1 MRQARAFNKA
11 APSILKGVSGMFGWL
26 YKLVRFFIPDFNARE
41 LARLQETLEE
51 VNVLEDSFKKLS
63 NEELA
68 GMTLK
73 FRQRLYDGES
83 VDNIKAEAFATV
95 REASRRI
102 LNMRHYDVQ
111 ILGGLSLNE
120 GRIVEM
126 KTGEGK
132 TLVATLPLYLNALE
146 LNPVWLD
153 LAKKKGQKTFE
164 PIVDGNGI
172 PVPVGRGALLV
183 TVNDYLARRDSEW
196 MGKVYRFL
204 GLSVGLNIHGL
215 NAEQKRAAYASDI
228 TYGTN
233 NEFGFDYLRD
243 NMALT
248 LADCVQRP
256 EYNFAIVDEVDSIL
270 IDEARTPL
278 IISGPAEKA
287 TQLYFIYAKV
297 AREILKPDEDYIVDE
312 KHHGVSVTEA
322 GIARVEKALGIENL
336 YDNSN
341 MDHVHQLQNALKAKH
356 FFHRDKE
363 YIVRPREDGKG
374 QEVVIVDEF
383 TGRLMFGR
391 RYSDGL
397 HQAIEAKEGVPIQQE
412 NQTLASITFQNY
424 FRLYRKLAGMT
435 GTAETEAKE
444 FKEIYKCEVV
454 VIPPNKPCIRI
465 DQADVIY
472 KTVQE
477 KFEAIVDNIIEIH
490 NRKQPVLVGTIS
502 IEKSELIAA
511 MLRKRGITCQ
521 VLNAKYHEKEAEIV
535 AQAGREGAITIATN
549 MAGRGTDILLGG
561 NPEMLAKR
569 EVDDIES
576 AEYKEALAKY
586 RNQCEDE
593 KKRVIEAGGLF
604 ILGTE
609 RHESRRIDNQLRG
622 RAGRQGDPGAS
633 QFYLSLEDDLMRLFG
648 SVNIAGWME
657 KLGWERGE
665 PIEHPWISRSI
676 ESAQRK
682 VEAYHFD
689 VRKHILKYD
698 DVMNQQRTVIYNER
712 RKALEQERVYDDL
725 LSMISEVIE
734 GAVGSA
740 LAPEIDPDDIDFN
753 ALADQIKKVF
763 PVECEGGDP
772 KNGKPG
778 QLCTYSRDEL
788 VEELKR
794 RAMERLNAK
803 RAELGDDD
811 FFSMQKFL
819 LLQIVDAKWKD
830 HLHNMD
836 NLQDGIHLRS
846 WGQRD
851 PLVEYKIEGFQ
862 MFQNMIESIK
872 EDLLYYLYRVS
883 YSRNEEQEAQKEQEE
898 EVYYNRGD
906 GDAPPK
912 QPAHAE
918 DTTNRNEPCPCGSGK
933 KYKKCCGRTS

>member
-1 MRQARAFNKA
+1 
-11 APSILKGVSGMFGWL
+11 MFGWL

-95 REASRRI
+95 REAARRV

-111 ILGGLSLNE
+111 ILGGLALNE

-164 PIVDGNGI
+164 PIVDANDI

-256 EYNFAIVDEVDSIL
+256 EYNYAIVDEVDSIL

-322 GIARVEKALGIENL
+322 GISRVEKALGIENL

-454 VIPPNKPCIRI
+454 VIPPNKPCIRV

-477 KFEAIVDNIIEIH
+477 KFEAIVENIIEIH

-569 EVDDIES
+569 EVDDVES
-576 AEYKEALAKY
+576 VEYKETLAKY

-593 KKRVIEAGGLF
+593 KKRVLEAGGLF

-698 DVMNQQRTVIYNER
+698 DVMNQQRTVVYNER

-734 GAVGSA
+734 GAVGAS
-740 LAPEIDPDDIDFN
+740 LAPEIDPDDIDFD

-763 PVECEGGDP
+763 PIECEGGDQ

-788 VEELKR
+788 IEELKR
-794 RAMERLNAK
+794 RAMEKLNAK

>member
-1 MRQARAFNKA
+1 
-11 APSILKGVSGMFGWL
+11 MFDWL
-26 YKLVRFFIPDFNARE
+26 IKIFRFFIPDFNTRE
-41 LARLQETLEE
+41 LNRLEDILDE
-51 VNVLEDSFKKLS
+51 VNELEDHFRKLS
-63 NEELA
+63 DQELA

-73 FRQRLYDGES
+73 FRQRLFKGETLDDIRS
-83 VDNIKAEAFATV
+83 EAFATV
-95 REASRRI
+95 REAARRV

-111 ILGGLSLNE
+111 IIGGCALHE

-146 LNPVWLD
+146 LNPEWEQ
-153 LAKKKGQKTFE
+153 LAREQGVTDFVPLKNK
-164 PIVDGNGI
+164 NGLE
-172 PVPVGRGALLV
+172 VPVGRGAQLI

-196 MGKVYRFL
+196 MGKVYKFL

-215 NAEQKRAAYASDI
+215 TAEEKRRAYAADI

-243 NMALT
+243 NMALS
-248 LADCVQRP
+248 LADCTQRS

-287 TQLYFIYAKV
+287 TSLYFVYAKLAKEV
-297 AREILKPDEDYIVDE
+297 LKPDLDYVVDE
-312 KHHGVSVTEA
+312 KHHGVSITEA
-322 GIARVEKALGIENL
+322 GIAKVEKALGLENL
-336 YDNSN
+336 YDNNN
-341 MDHVHQLQNALKAKH
+341 MDHVHHLQNALKAKH

-363 YIVRPREDGKG
+363 YIVRPREDGRG
-374 QEVVIVDEF
+374 SEVVIVDEF

-424 FRLYRKLAGMT
+424 FRLYRKLSGMT

-454 VIPPNKPCIRI
+454 VVPSNKPLIRK
-465 DQADVIY
+465 DLSDVIF
-472 KTVQE
+472 KTAEE
-477 KFEAIVDNIIEIH
+477 KFEAIVDHIIEIH
-490 NRKQPVLVGTIS
+490 ERKQPVLVGTIS
-502 IEKSELIAA
+502 IEKSELIAE
-511 MLRKRGITCQ
+511 MLRRRGIKCE
-521 VLNAKYHEKEAEIV
+521 VLNAKYHEREAEIV

-561 NPEMLAKR
+561 NPEMLAR
-569 EVDDIES
+569 QEVKDQES
-576 AEYKEALAKY
+576 PEYAAALEKY
-586 RNQCEDE
+586 RKICEQE
-593 KKRVIEAGGLF
+593 KQRVIEAGGLF
-604 ILGTE
+604 IIGTE

-648 SVNIAGWME
+648 SVNISGWMD

-689 VRKHILKYD
+689 VRKQVLKYD
-698 DVMNQQRTVIYNER
+698 DVMNQQRMIIYQER
-712 RKALEQERVYDDL
+712 RKALEQERIDDEIL
-725 LSMISEVIE
+725 AMIDEVLQRLIDTD
-734 GAVGSA
+734 
-740 LAPEIDPDDIDFN
+740 LNPEVDPDFYDYN
-753 ALADQIKKVF
+753 ALADNIKKIF
-763 PVECEGGDP
+763 PIEVEGGDP
-772 KNGKPG
+772 RNAKPG
-778 QLCTYSRDEL
+778 QLCTYAREELFDEL
-788 VEELKR
+788 KKR
-794 RAMERLNAK
+794 VLEKLDEK
-803 RAELGDDD
+803 KAELGEED
-811 FFSMQKFL
+811 FYQMQKFL
-819 LLQIVDAKWKD
+819 LLQIVDSKWKD
-830 HLHNMD
+830 HLQNMD

-862 MFQNMIESIK
+862 MFQNMIEGIK
-872 EDLLYYLYRVS
+872 EDVLYYLFRIS
-883 YSRNEEQEAQKEQEE
+883 YSRAEEQEAIEKHEQ
-898 EVYYNRGD
+898 EVYYNRGEED
-906 GDAPPK
+906 STPKAPVR
-912 QPAHAE
+912 A
-918 DTTNRNEPCPCGSGK
+918 DDSVVGRNEACPCGSGK
-933 KYKKCCGRTS
+933 KYKKCCGR

>member
-1 MRQARAFNKA
+1 
-11 APSILKGVSGMFGWL
+11 MFDWL
-26 YKLVRFFIPDFNARE
+26 YKFIRFFIPDFNARE
-41 LARLQETLEE
+41 LARLKDTLEE
-51 VNVLEDSFKKLS
+51 VNLLEDHFKKLS

-73 FRQRLYDGES
+73 FRQRLFEGQTLD
-83 VDNIKAEAFATV
+83 DIKAEAFAVV
-95 REASRRI
+95 REASSRVLR
-102 LNMRHYDVQ
+102 MRHYDVQ
-111 ILGGLSLNE
+111 ILGGLALHE

-146 LNPVWLD
+146 LNPEWVR
-153 LAKKKGQKTFE
+153 LAKETGQKDFVSV
-164 PIVDGNGI
+164 IGKNDL

-196 MGKVYRFL
+196 MGRVFKFL
-204 GLSVGLNIHGL
+204 GLTVGLNIHGL
-215 NAEQKRAAYASDI
+215 NSEEKRAAYASDI

-248 LADCVQRP
+248 LADCTQRS

-287 TQLYFIYAKV
+287 TSLYFVFAKV
-297 AREILKPDEDYIVDE
+297 AREVVKPEVDYIIDE
-312 KHHGVSVTEA
+312 KHHGISITEA
-322 GIARVEKALGIENL
+322 GIAKVEKALGVENL
-336 YDNSN
+336 YDNNN
-341 MDHVHQLQNALKAKH
+341 MDHVHHLQNALKAKH
-356 FFHRDKE
+356 FFHKDKE
-363 YIVRPREDGKG
+363 YIVRPKEDGRG

-397 HQAIEAKEGVPIQQE
+397 HQAIEAKEGVAIQQE

-424 FRLYRKLAGMT
+424 FRLYKKLAGMT

-444 FKEIYKCEVV
+444 FNEIYKCEVV
-454 VIPPNKPCIRI
+454 VIPPNRPCVRY
-465 DQADVIY
+465 DHADVIY

-477 KFEAIVDNIIEIH
+477 KFEAIVDNIIEI
-490 NRKQPVLVGTIS
+490 NSKKQPILVGTIS
-502 IEKSELIAA
+502 IEKSELIAM
-511 MLRKRGITCQ
+511 MLRKRGTVCQ
-521 VLNAKYHEKEAEIV
+521 VLNAKYHEREAEIV
-535 AQAGREGAITIATN
+535 AQAGREGSITIATN

-561 NPEMLAKR
+561 NPEMLAR
-569 EVDDIES
+569 DELGHDQGE
-576 AEYKEALAKY
+576 EYVATLAKY
-586 RNQCEDE
+586 RRLCEEE
-593 KKRVIEAGGLF
+593 KQRVIAAGGLF

-657 KLGWERGE
+657 KLGWEKGE
-665 PIEHPWISRSI
+665 PIEHPWISKSI

-689 VRKHILKYD
+689 VRKHVLKYD
-698 DVMNQQRTVIYNER
+698 DVMNQQRTVVYQER
-712 RKALEQERVYDDL
+712 RKALEQDFIFDDI
-725 LSMISEVIE
+725 LSMIGEVVNGMIE
-734 GAVGSA
+734 SS
-740 LAPEIDPDDIDFN
+740 LNPEVDPDNWDYSS
-753 ALADQIKKVF
+753 LCDQIKKIF
-763 PVECEGGDP
+763 PVECEGGNP
-772 KNGKPG
+772 QKGQPG
-778 QLCTYSRDEL
+778 QLCTYSREEL
-788 VEELKR
+788 YEELKR
-794 RAMERLNAK
+794 RALTKLEEK
-803 RAELGDDD
+803 RKELGEED
-811 FFSMQKFL
+811 FMQMQKFL
-819 LLQIVDAKWKD
+819 LLQIVDSKWKD

-851 PLVEYKIEGFQ
+851 PLVEYKIEGHQ
-862 MFQNMIESIK
+862 MFQDMIDSIK

-883 YSRNEEQEAQKEQEE
+883 YSRADEREAQEKQEQ

-906 GDAPPK
+906 EEAAPKAPSR
-912 QPAHAE
+912 AD
-918 DTTNRNEPCPCGSGK
+918 DTSGRNEPCSCGSGK
-933 KYKKCCGRTS
+933 KFKKCCGR

>member
-1 MRQARAFNKA
+1 
-11 APSILKGVSGMFGWL
+11 MFDWL
-26 YKLVRFFIPDFNARE
+26 YKFLRFFVPDFNARE
-41 LARLQETLEE
+41 LVRLKDTLEE
-51 VNVLEDSFKKLS
+51 VNMLEDEFARLS
-63 NEELA
+63 DEELS

-73 FRQRLYDGES
+73 FRQRLFEGETIE
-83 VDNIKAEAFATV
+83 DIKAEAFATV
-95 REASRRI
+95 RETGKRV
-102 LNMRHYDVQ
+102 LGMRHYDVQ
-111 ILGGLSLNE
+111 ILGGLALHE

-146 LNPVWLD
+146 LNPEWIE
-153 LAKKKGQKTFE
+153 LAKEKGVTEFQSMIGKQ
-164 PIVDGNGI
+164 DI

-196 MGKVYRFL
+196 MGRVFKFL
-204 GLSVGLNIHGL
+204 GLTVGLNVHGL
-215 NAEQKRAAYASDI
+215 DAEQKRAAYAADI

-248 LADCVQRP
+248 IADCAQRK
-256 EYNFAIVDEVDSIL
+256 EYNFSIVDEVDSIL

-287 TQLYFIYAKV
+287 TTLYFVFAKV
-297 AREILKPDEDYIVDE
+297 AREVVKPEVDYIVDE
-312 KHHGVSVTEA
+312 KHHGISITEA
-322 GIARVEKALGIENL
+322 GIAKVEKALGVENL
-336 YDNSN
+336 YDNNN
-341 MDHVHQLQNALKAKH
+341 MDHVHHLQNALKAKH
-356 FFHRDKE
+356 FFHKDKE
-363 YIVRPREDGKG
+363 YIVRPKEDGHG

-397 HQAIEAKEGVPIQQE
+397 HQAIEAKEGVTIQQE

-454 VIPPNKPCIRI
+454 VIPPNKPCIRY
-465 DQADVIY
+465 DHADVIY
-472 KTVQE
+472 KTVKE
-477 KFEAIVDNIIEIH
+477 KFEAIVDNIVEIH
-490 NRKQPVLVGTIS
+490 SRNQPVLVGTIS

-511 MLRKRGITCQ
+511 MLRKRGVECQ
-521 VLNAKYHEKEAEIV
+521 VLNAKYHEREAEIV

-561 NPEMLAKR
+561 NPEMLAAR
-569 EVDDIES
+569 ESGQDS
-576 AEYKEALAKY
+576 GSEYDAALTEFRK
-586 RNQCEDE
+586 QCEQE
-593 KKRVIEAGGLF
+593 KRRVIEAGGLF

-657 KLGWERGE
+657 KLGWEEGE
-665 PIEHPWISRSI
+665 PIEHPWISKSI

-682 VEAYHFD
+682 VEAHHFD
-689 VRKHILKYD
+689 VRKHVIKYD
-698 DVMNQQRTVIYNER
+698 DVMNQQRTVIYQER
-712 RKALEQERVYDDL
+712 RKALEQFEIYDDL
-725 LSMISEVIE
+725 LSMIDEVIAGMIE
-734 GAVGSA
+734 MN
-740 LAPEIDPDDIDFN
+740 LNPEVDPDDWDFN
-753 ALADQIKKVF
+753 SLADQIKKIF

-772 KNGKPG
+772 HSGKPG

-788 VEELKR
+788 SEELRR
-794 RAMERLNAK
+794 RALEKLAEK
-803 RAELGDDD
+803 RKELGDQD
-811 FFSMQKFL
+811 FFQMQKFL
-819 LLQIVDAKWKD
+819 LLQIVDGKWKD

-883 YSRNEEQEAQKEQEE
+883 YSRAEEREVQEQHEQ

-906 GDAPPK
+906 EDAPPK
-912 QPAHAE
+912 APLRAAE
-918 DTTNRNEPCPCGSGK
+918 TSGRNEPCPCGSGK
-933 KYKKCCGRTS
+933 KYKKCCGR

>member
-1 MRQARAFNKA
+1 
-11 APSILKGVSGMFGWL
+11 MFDWL
-26 YKLVRFFIPDFNARE
+26 YKFIRFFIPDFNARE
-41 LARLQETLEE
+41 LARLGETLEE
-51 VNVLEDSFKKLS
+51 VNSFEEHYQGLS
-63 NEELA
+63 DEELA

-73 FRQRLYDGES
+73 FRQQLFDGKTI
-83 VDNIKAEAFATV
+83 DDIKAEAFAVV
-95 REASRRI
+95 REVARRE

-111 ILGGLSLNE
+111 IVGGLALHE

-146 LNPVWLD
+146 LNPAWVK
-153 LAKKKGQKTFE
+153 LAEVEFKDKPVEFK
-164 PIVDGNGI
+164 PLANSNNLM
-172 PVPVGRGALLV
+172 VPVGRGALLV
-183 TVNDYLARRDSEW
+183 TVNDYLASRDSAW
-196 MGKVYRFL
+196 MGKVYKFL

-215 NAEQKRAAYASDI
+215 SPEEKREAYAADI

-243 NMALT
+243 NMALS
-248 LADCVQRP
+248 LAECTQRG
-256 EYNFAIVDEVDSIL
+256 EYNYSIVDEVDSIL

-287 TQLYFIYAKV
+287 TTLYFVFAKV
-297 AREILKPDEDYIVDE
+297 AREVLKPDIDYIVDE
-312 KHHGVSVTEA
+312 KHHGVSVTED
-322 GIARVEKALGIENL
+322 GIAKVEKALGVENL
-336 YDNSN
+336 YDNNN
-341 MDHVHQLQNALKAKH
+341 MDHVHHLQNALKARH

-363 YIVRPREDGKG
+363 YIVRPREDGRG

-444 FKEIYKCEVV
+444 FNEIYKCEVI
-454 VIPPNKPCIRI
+454 VIPSNKPCIRL
-465 DQADVIY
+465 DLADVIY
-472 KTVQE
+472 KTIIE
-477 KFEAIVDNIIEIH
+477 KFEAIVDNIIEINERH
-490 NRKQPVLVGTIS
+490 QPVLVGTIS

-511 MLRKRGITCQ
+511 MLRKRGTECQ
-521 VLNAKYHEKEAEIV
+521 VLNAKYHEREAEIV
-535 AQAGREGAITIATN
+535 AQAGREGSITIATN

-561 NPEMLAKR
+561 NPDMLAR
-569 EVDDIES
+569 DELGDVDGDSE
-576 AEYKEALAKY
+576 EFLAAVEKY
-586 RNQCEDE
+586 RKQCEAE
-593 KKRVIEAGGLF
+593 KQRVIEAGGLF

-657 KLGWERGE
+657 KLGWEKGE
-665 PIEHPWISRSI
+665 PIEHPWISKSI

-682 VEAYHFD
+682 VEGYHFD
-689 VRKHILKYD
+689 VRKHVLKYD
-698 DVMNQQRTVIYNER
+698 DVMNQQRTVVYQER
-712 RKALEQERVYDDL
+712 RKALEQESIYEDIL
-725 LSMISEVIE
+725 AMIDEVVE
-734 GAVGSA
+734 DAVSNA
-740 LAPEIDPDDIDFN
+740 LNQDVDPDDYDYN
-753 ALADQIKKVF
+753 ALADQLKKIF
-763 PVECEGGDP
+763 PIDAEGGNP
-772 KNGKPG
+772 RKAETS
-778 QLCTYSRDEL
+778 QLCTYSREELIDEL
-788 VEELKR
+788 RR
-794 RAMERLNAK
+794 RALEKLAAK
-803 RAELGDDD
+803 RVELGEQD
-811 FFSMQKFL
+811 FFQMQKFL
-819 LLQIVDAKWKD
+819 LLQIVDSKWKD

-851 PLVEYKIEGFQ
+851 PLVEYKIEGYQ
-862 MFQNMIESIK
+862 MFQNMIDSIK

-883 YSRNEEQEAQKEQEE
+883 YSRAEEREVQEKKEQ
-898 EVYYNRGD
+898 EVYYNRG
-906 GDAPPK
+906 AEEEKAKTPIR
-912 QPAHAE
+912 AE
-918 DTTNRNEPCPCGSGK
+918 DSVDRNSPCPCGSGK
-933 KYKKCCGRTS
+933 KYKKCCGR

>member
-1 MRQARAFNKA
+1 
-11 APSILKGVSGMFGWL
+11 MFDWL
-26 YKLVRFFIPDFNARE
+26 YKFIRFFIPDFNARE
-41 LARLQETLEE
+41 LNRLDNILEE
-51 VNVLEDSFKKLS
+51 VNELEDRYKAMSDT
-63 NEELA
+63 ELA
-68 GMTLK
+68 GMTQK
-73 FRQRLYDGES
+73 FRERLFRGENLEDIRS
-83 VDNIKAEAFATV
+83 EAFATV
-95 REASRRI
+95 RETARRV

-111 ILGGLSLNE
+111 IVGGCALHE

-146 LNPVWLD
+146 LNPEWEK
-153 LAKKKGQKTFE
+153 LAREQGVTEFKPLFDK
-164 PIVDGNGI
+164 NGLQ
-172 PVPVGRGALLV
+172 VPVGRGAQLI

-196 MGKVYRFL
+196 MGKVFKFL
-204 GLSVGLNIHGL
+204 GLTVGLNIHGL
-215 NAEQKRAAYASDI
+215 SAEEKRAAYASDI

-243 NMALT
+243 NMALS
-248 LADCVQRP
+248 LADCTQRG

-287 TQLYFIYAKV
+287 TSLYFVYAKIAKEV
-297 AREILKPDEDYIVDE
+297 LKPEMDYVVDE
-312 KHHGVSVTEA
+312 KHHGVSITEA
-322 GIARVEKALGIENL
+322 GIAKVEKSLGLENL
-336 YDNSN
+336 YDNNN
-341 MDHVHQLQNALKAKH
+341 MDHVHHLQNALKAKH

-363 YIVRPREDGKG
+363 YIVRPREDGRG
-374 QEVVIVDEF
+374 PEVVIVDEF

-397 HQAIEAKEGVPIQQE
+397 HQAIEAKEGVAIQQE

-454 VIPPNKPCIRI
+454 VVPSNKPCIRN
-465 DQADVIY
+465 DLSDVIY
-472 KTVQE
+472 KTVAE
-477 KFEAIVDNIIEIH
+477 KFEAIVENIIEIH
-490 NRKQPVLVGTIS
+490 QRKQPVLVGTIS
-502 IEKSELIAA
+502 IEKSELIAE
-511 MLRKRGITCQ
+511 MLRRRDIKCE
-521 VLNAKYHEKEAEIV
+521 VLNAKYHEREAEIV

-561 NPEMLAKR
+561 NPEMLAKK
-569 EVDDIES
+569 EIDDVDS
-576 AEYKEALAKY
+576 PEYKELVDKY
-586 RNQCEDE
+586 RKICEEE
-593 KKRVIEAGGLF
+593 KKRVLEAGGLF

-648 SVNIAGWME
+648 SVNISGWME

-689 VRKHILKYD
+689 VRKQVLKYD
-698 DVMNQQRTVIYNER
+698 DVMNQQRMEIYKDR
-712 RKALEQERVYDDL
+712 RKALEQEKIHDDI
-725 LSMISEVIE
+725 LSMIDELLNGLIKTE
-734 GAVGSA
+734 LNPAM
-740 LAPEIDPDDIDFN
+740 DPDDYDFN
-753 ALADQIKKVF
+753 ALADNVKKIF
-763 PVECEGGDP
+763 PIEADGGDAR
-772 KNGKPG
+772 NGKPG

-788 VEELKR
+788 YEELKR
-794 RAMERLNAK
+794 RIMQKLQEK
-803 RAELGDDD
+803 QQELGDED
-811 FFSMQKFL
+811 FYSMEKFL
-819 LLQIVDAKWKD
+819 LLQIVDSKWKD
-830 HLHNMD
+830 HLQNMD

-862 MFQNMIESIK
+862 MFENMIEGVK
-872 EDLLYYLYRVS
+872 EDVLYYLFRVS
-883 YSRNEEQEAQKEQEE
+883 YSRAEEQEAVEKQEQ

-906 GDAPPK
+906 EDDAPKKPVR
-912 QPAHAE
+912 ADEA
-918 DTTNRNEPCPCGSGK
+918 TVGRNDACPCGSGK
-933 KYKKCCGRTS
+933 KYKKCCGR

>member
-1 MRQARAFNKA
+1 
-11 APSILKGVSGMFGWL
+11 MFDWL
-26 YKLVRFFIPDFNARE
+26 YKFIRFFIPDFNARE
-41 LARLQETLEE
+41 LARLDDILEE
-51 VNVLEDSFKKLS
+51 VNALEEHFKSFS
-63 NEELA
+63 DEDLA
-68 GMTLK
+68 GMTRK
-73 FRQRLYDGES
+73 FRLQLFEGKP
-83 VDNIKAEAFATV
+83 VDDIRAEAFAVV
-95 REASRRI
+95 REAASRV
-102 LNMRHYDVQ
+102 LKMRHYDVQ
-111 ILGGLSLNE
+111 ILGGLALHE

-146 LNPVWLD
+146 LNPVWVE
-153 LAKKKGQKTFE
+153 LAEEEFKGGEVEFRPLPNK
-164 PIVDGNGI
+164 DGLMI
-172 PVPVGRGALLV
+172 PVGRGALLV

-196 MGKVYRFL
+196 MGRVYKFL
-204 GLSVGLNIHGL
+204 GLTVGLNVHGL
-215 NAEQKRAAYASDI
+215 NSEQKREAYAADI

-243 NMALT
+243 NMALSV
-248 LADCVQRP
+248 AECVQRS
-256 EYNFAIVDEVDSIL
+256 EYNYSIVDEVDSIL

-287 TQLYFIYAKV
+287 TSLYFVYAKV

-322 GIARVEKALGIENL
+322 GISRVEKALGIENL
-336 YDNSN
+336 YDNNN
-341 MDHVHQLQNALKAKH
+341 MDHVHHLQNALKAKH

-363 YIVRPREDGKG
+363 YIVRPREDGRG

-444 FKEIYKCEVV
+444 FNEIYKCEVV
-454 VIPPNKPCIRI
+454 VIPPNKPCIRQ
-465 DQADVIY
+465 DLADVIY
-472 KTVQE
+472 KTVVE
-477 KFEAIVDNIIEIH
+477 KFEAIVDHIIEIH
-490 NRKQPVLVGTIS
+490 ERKQPVLVGTIS

-511 MLRKRGITCQ
+511 MLRKRDVECQ

-535 AQAGREGAITIATN
+535 AQAGREGSITIATN

-561 NPEMLAKR
+561 NPEMLAKD
-569 EVDDIES
+569 ELGHTEGE
-576 AEYKEALAKY
+576 EYLAAVAKY
-586 RNQCEDE
+586 RKLCEAE
-593 KKRVIEAGGLF
+593 KQRVIEAGGLF

-657 KLGWERGE
+657 KLGWEKGE
-665 PIEHPWISRSI
+665 PIEHPWISKSI

-689 VRKHILKYD
+689 VRKHVLKYD
-698 DVMNQQRTVIYNER
+698 DVMNQQRTVIYQER
-712 RKALEQERVYDDL
+712 RKALEQESIYEDI
-725 LSMISEVIE
+725 LSMIDEVIE
-734 GAVGSA
+734 DTVSNA
-740 LAPEIDPDDIDFN
+740 LNPDLDPDDYDYN
-753 ALADQIKKVF
+753 ALADQLKKIF
-763 PVECEGGDP
+763 PIDAEGGDP
-772 KNGKPG
+772 HQAKTG
-778 QLCTYSRDEL
+778 QLCTYSR
-788 VEELKR
+788 EELINELR
-794 RAMERLNAK
+794 SRALEKLDAK
-803 RAELGDDD
+803 RAELGEHD
-811 FFSMQKFL
+811 FFNMQKFL
-819 LLQIVDAKWKD
+819 LLQIVDSKWKD

-862 MFQNMIESIK
+862 MFQNMIDNIK

-883 YSRNEEQEAQKEQEE
+883 YSRAEEREVQEKKEQ

-906 GDAPPK
+906 EEAKPRAPK
-912 QPAHAE
+912 RAE
-918 DTTNRNEPCPCGSGK
+918 ESVDRNAPCPCGSGK
-933 KYKKCCGRTS
+933 KYKKCCGR

>member
-1 MRQARAFNKA
+1 
-11 APSILKGVSGMFGWL
+11 MFDWL
-26 YKLVRFFIPDFNARE
+26 YKFIRFFIPDFNARE
-41 LARLQETLEE
+41 LNRLDNILEE
-51 VNVLEDSFKKLS
+51 VNELEDRYKAMSDT
-63 NEELA
+63 ELA
-68 GMTLK
+68 GMTQK
-73 FRQRLYDGES
+73 FRERLFRGENLEDIRS
-83 VDNIKAEAFATV
+83 EAFATV
-95 REASRRI
+95 RETARRV

-111 ILGGLSLNE
+111 IVGGCALHE

-146 LNPVWLD
+146 LNPEWEK
-153 LAKKKGQKTFE
+153 LAREQGVTEFKPLFDK
-164 PIVDGNGI
+164 NGLQ
-172 PVPVGRGALLV
+172 VPVGRGAQLI

-196 MGKVYRFL
+196 MGKVFKFL
-204 GLSVGLNIHGL
+204 GLTVGLNIHGL
-215 NAEQKRAAYASDI
+215 SAEEKRAAYASDI

-243 NMALT
+243 NMALS
-248 LADCVQRP
+248 LADCTQRG

-287 TQLYFIYAKV
+287 TSLYFVYAKIAKEV
-297 AREILKPDEDYIVDE
+297 LKPEMDYVVDE
-312 KHHGVSVTEA
+312 KHHGVSITEA
-322 GIARVEKALGIENL
+322 GIAKVEKSLGLENL
-336 YDNSN
+336 YDNNN
-341 MDHVHQLQNALKAKH
+341 MDHVHHLQNALKAKH

-363 YIVRPREDGKG
+363 YIVRPREDGRG
-374 QEVVIVDEF
+374 PEVVIVDEF

-397 HQAIEAKEGVPIQQE
+397 HQAIEAKEGVAIQQE

-454 VIPPNKPCIRI
+454 VVPSNKPCIRN
-465 DQADVIY
+465 DLSDVIY
-472 KTVQE
+472 KTVAE
-477 KFEAIVDNIIEIH
+477 KFEAIVENIIEIH
-490 NRKQPVLVGTIS
+490 QRKQPVLVGTIS
-502 IEKSELIAA
+502 IEKSELIAE
-511 MLRKRGITCQ
+511 MLRRRGIKCE
-521 VLNAKYHEKEAEIV
+521 VLNAKYHEREAEIV

-561 NPEMLAKR
+561 NPEMLAKK
-569 EVDDIES
+569 EIDDVDS
-576 AEYKEALAKY
+576 PEYKELVDKY
-586 RNQCEDE
+586 RKICEEE
-593 KKRVIEAGGLF
+593 KKRVLEAGGLF

-648 SVNIAGWME
+648 SVNISGWME

-689 VRKHILKYD
+689 VRKQVLKYD
-698 DVMNQQRTVIYNER
+698 DVMNQQRMEIYKDR
-712 RKALEQERVYDDL
+712 RKALEQEKIHDDI
-725 LSMISEVIE
+725 LSMIDELLNGLIKTE
-734 GAVGSA
+734 LNPAM
-740 LAPEIDPDDIDFN
+740 DPDDYDFN
-753 ALADQIKKVF
+753 ALADNVKKIF
-763 PVECEGGDP
+763 PIEADGGDAR
-772 KNGKPG
+772 NGKPG

-788 VEELKR
+788 YEELKR
-794 RAMERLNAK
+794 RIMQKLQEK
-803 RAELGDDD
+803 QQELGDED
-811 FFSMQKFL
+811 FYSMEKFL
-819 LLQIVDAKWKD
+819 LLQIVDSKWKD
-830 HLHNMD
+830 HLQNMD

-862 MFQNMIESIK
+862 MFENMIEGVK
-872 EDLLYYLYRVS
+872 EDVLYYLFRVS
-883 YSRNEEQEAQKEQEE
+883 YSRAEEQEAVEKQEQ

-906 GDAPPK
+906 EDDAPKKPVR
-912 QPAHAE
+912 ADEA
-918 DTTNRNEPCPCGSGK
+918 TVGRNDACPCGSGK
-933 KYKKCCGRTS
+933 KYKKCCGR

>member
-1 MRQARAFNKA
+1 
-11 APSILKGVSGMFGWL
+11 MFGWL
-26 YKLVRFFIPDFNARE
+26 YKFIRFFIPDFNARE

-51 VNVLEDSFKKLS
+51 VNILEDQIKKLS
-63 NEELA
+63 NAELA
-68 GMTLK
+68 GMTQK
-73 FRQRLYDGES
+73 FRQKLFEGATID
-83 VDNIKAEAFATV
+83 DIKAEAFAVV
-95 REASRRI
+95 RETARRV

-111 ILGGLSLNE
+111 ILGGLALHE

-146 LNPVWLD
+146 LNPIWLE
-153 LAKKKGQKTFE
+153 LARKTGQKTFE
-164 PIVDGNGI
+164 PIIDAHGL

-204 GLSVGLNIHGL
+204 GMTVGLNIHGL
-215 NAEQKRAAYASDI
+215 TPEQKRAAYASDI

-243 NMALT
+243 NMALS
-248 LADCVQRP
+248 LAECTQRS
-256 EYNFAIVDEVDSIL
+256 EYNYSIVDEVDSIL

-287 TQLYFIYAKV
+287 TALYFVFAKV
-297 AREILKPDEDYIVDE
+297 AREVLKPEDDYIVDE

-322 GIARVEKALGIENL
+322 GIAKVEKALGIENL
-336 YDNSN
+336 YGDTN
-341 MDHVHQLQNALKAKH
+341 MDHVHHLQNALKAKH
-356 FFHRDKE
+356 FFHKDKE
-363 YIVRPREDGKG
+363 YIVRPREDGRG

-454 VIPPNKPCIRI
+454 VIPPNKPCVRI

-477 KFEAIVDNIIEIH
+477 KFEAIVDNIIQIH
-490 NRKQPVLVGTIS
+490 ESNQPVLVGTIS

-511 MLRKRGITCQ
+511 MLRKRGIVCQ
-521 VLNAKYHEKEAEIV
+521 VLNAKYHEREAEIV

-561 NPEMLAKR
+561 NPEMLAR
-569 EVDDIES
+569 SELGHTEGE
-576 AEYKEALAKY
+576 EYRDMLAKY
-586 RNQCEDE
+586 RQLCDE
-593 KKRVIEAGGLF
+593 EKQRVIAAGGLF

-657 KLGWERGE
+657 KLGWEKGE
-665 PIEHPWISRSI
+665 PIEHPWISKSI

-698 DVMNQQRTVIYNER
+698 DVMNQQRTVVYNER

-725 LSMISEVIE
+725 LSMIQEVID
-734 GAVGSA
+734 GAVDAAIS
-740 LAPEIDPDDIDFN
+740 PEIDPDDIDYD
-753 ALADQIKKVF
+753 ALADQMKKVF
-763 PVECEGGDP
+763 PIECEGGDP
-772 KNGKPG
+772 KKGKPG
-778 QLCTYSRDEL
+778 QLCTFAREEL
-788 VEELKR
+788 LEELKR
-794 RAMERLNAK
+794 RALEKLAAK

-819 LLQIVDAKWKD
+819 LLQIVDSKWKD

-872 EDLLYYLYRVS
+872 EDLLYYLFRVS
-883 YSRNEEQEAQKEQEE
+883 YSRTEEREAQEKHEQ
-898 EVYYNRGD
+898 EVYYNRSESD
-906 GDAPPK
+906 EEAAKAPNRG
-912 QPAHAE
+912 E

>member
-1 MRQARAFNKA
+1 
-11 APSILKGVSGMFGWL
+11 MFDWL
-26 YKLVRFFIPDFNARE
+26 FKFIRFFIPDFNARE
-41 LARLQETLEE
+41 LNRLDNILEE
-51 VNVLEDSFKKLS
+51 VNELEERYKAMSDS
-63 NEELA
+63 ELA
-68 GMTLK
+68 GMTQK
-73 FRQRLYDGES
+73 FRQRLFKGETLEDIRS
-83 VDNIKAEAFATV
+83 EAFATV
-95 REASRRI
+95 RETARRV

-111 ILGGLSLNE
+111 IIGGCALHE

-146 LNPVWLD
+146 LNPEWEK
-153 LAKKKGQKTFE
+153 LAREQGVTEFV
-164 PIVDGNGI
+164 PLVNRNGLK
-172 PVPVGRGALLV
+172 VPVGRGAQLI

-196 MGKVYRFL
+196 MGKVFRFL
-204 GLSVGLNIHGL
+204 GLTVGLNIHGL

-243 NMALT
+243 NMALS
-248 LADCVQRP
+248 LAECTQRSD
-256 EYNFAIVDEVDSIL
+256 YNFAIVDEVDSIL

-287 TQLYFIYAKV
+287 TSLYFVYARV
-297 AREILKPDEDYIVDE
+297 ARDVLKPEIDYIVDE
-312 KHHGVSVTEA
+312 KHHGVSITES
-322 GIARVEKALGIENL
+322 GIAKVEKALGLENL
-336 YDNSN
+336 YDNNN

-363 YIVRPREDGKG
+363 YIVRPREDGRG

-397 HQAIEAKEGVPIQQE
+397 HQAIEAKEGVAIQQE

-444 FKEIYKCEVV
+444 FKEIYKCEVIV
-454 VIPPNKPCIRI
+454 VPSNKPCIRNDI
-465 DQADVIY
+465 SDVIF
-472 KTVQE
+472 KTVAE
-477 KFEAIVDNIIEIH
+477 KFEAIVENIIEIH
-490 NRKQPVLVGTIS
+490 ERKQPVLVGTIS
-502 IEKSELIAA
+502 IEKSELIAE
-511 MLRKRGITCQ
+511 MLRRRGIKCE
-521 VLNAKYHEKEAEIV
+521 VLNAKYHEREAEIV

-561 NPEMLAKR
+561 NPEMLAKK

-576 AEYKEALAKY
+576 PEFKQMLEQYRKICEAEK
-586 RNQCEDE
+586 Q
-593 KKRVIEAGGLF
+593 RVIAAGGLF

-665 PIEHPWISRSI
+665 PIEHPWITRSI

-689 VRKHILKYD
+689 VRKQVLKYD
-698 DVMNQQRTVIYNER
+698 DVMNQQRMVIYQER
-712 RKALEQERVYDDL
+712 RKALEQEK
-725 LSMISEVIE
+725 IH
-734 GAVGSA
+734 
-740 LAPEIDPDDIDFN
+740 DDILTMIDELLHELIDTELNPAVDADEHDYN
-753 ALADQIKKVF
+753 ALADNIKKIF
-763 PVECEGGDP
+763 PIEIEGGDQR
-772 KNGKPG
+772 KGKPG

-788 VEELKR
+788 FEELKKRVMFKLEEKR
-794 RAMERLNAK
+794 R
-803 RAELGDDD
+803 ELGETD
-811 FFSMQKFL
+811 FFNMEKFL
-819 LLQIVDAKWKD
+819 LLQIVDGKWKD
-830 HLHNMD
+830 HLQNMD

-862 MFQNMIESIK
+862 MFQNMIEGIK
-872 EDLLYYLYRVS
+872 EDVLYYLYRIS
-883 YSRNEEQEAQKEQEE
+883 YSRAEEEEAVEKHEQ

-906 GDAPPK
+906 EEGAPA
-912 QPAHAE
+912 QPTRADE
-918 DTTNRNEPCPCGSGK
+918 STVGRNDSCPCGSGK
-933 KYKKCCGRTS
+933 KYKKCCGR

>member
-1 MRQARAFNKA
+1 
-11 APSILKGVSGMFGWL
+11 MFDWL
-26 YKLVRFFIPDFNARE
+26 YKFIRFFIPDFNARE
-41 LARLQETLEE
+41 LARLDDTLEE
-51 VNVLEDSFKKLS
+51 VNALEDYYKNLS
-63 NEELA
+63 DEELA

-73 FRQRLYDGES
+73 FRQQLFDGKTIE
-83 VDNIKAEAFATV
+83 DIKAEAFATV
-95 REASRRI
+95 RETARRV

-111 ILGGLSLNE
+111 ILGGLALHE

-146 LNPVWLD
+146 LNPDWLE
-153 LAKKKGQKTFE
+153 LAEVEFKDKPVEFK
-164 PIVDGNGI
+164 PLINSNNLM
-172 PVPVGRGALLV
+172 VPVGRGALLV
-183 TVNDYLARRDSEW
+183 TVNDYLARRDSAW
-196 MGKVYRFL
+196 MGKVYTFL
-204 GLSVGLNIHGL
+204 GLTVGLNVHGL
-215 NAEQKRAAYASDI
+215 SSEEKRDAYASDI

-243 NMALT
+243 NMALS
-248 LADCVQRP
+248 LAECTQRG
-256 EYNFAIVDEVDSIL
+256 EYNYSIVDEVDSIL

-287 TQLYFIYAKV
+287 TSLYFVFAKV
-297 AREILKPDEDYIVDE
+297 ARELVKPEVDYIVDE
-312 KHHGVSVTEA
+312 KHHGVSVTEE
-322 GIARVEKALGIENL
+322 GIAKVEKALGIENL
-336 YDNSN
+336 YGNNN
-341 MDHVHQLQNALKAKH
+341 MDHVHHLQNALKAKH

-363 YIVRPREDGKG
+363 YIVRPREDGRG

-454 VIPPNKPCIRI
+454 VIPPNKPCVRQ
-465 DQADVIY
+465 DLADVIY
-472 KTVQE
+472 KTVAE
-477 KFEAIVDNIIEIH
+477 KFEAIVDNIIEV
-490 NRKQPVLVGTIS
+490 NERRQPILVGTIS

-511 MLRKRGITCQ
+511 MLRKRGTECQ
-521 VLNAKYHEKEAEIV
+521 VLNAKYHEREAEIV
-535 AQAGREGAITIATN
+535 AQAGREGSITIATN

-561 NPEMLAKR
+561 NPEMLAR
-569 EVDDIES
+569 DETGQTEGD
-576 AEYKEALAKY
+576 EYAAALAKY
-586 RNQCEDE
+586 RQLCEAE
-593 KKRVIEAGGLF
+593 KQRVIAAGGLF

-657 KLGWERGE
+657 KLGWEKGE
-665 PIEHPWISRSI
+665 PIEHPWISKSI

-689 VRKHILKYD
+689 VRKHVLKYD
-698 DVMNQQRTVIYNER
+698 DVMNQQRTVVYQER
-712 RKALEQERVYDDL
+712 RKALEQEVIYDDI
-725 LSMISEVIE
+725 LSMIDEVIE
-734 GAVGSA
+734 DAVASA
-740 LAPEIDPDDIDFN
+740 LNPEVDPDDYDYN
-753 ALADQIKKVF
+753 ALADQLKKVF
-763 PVECEGGDP
+763 PIDAEGGDP
-772 KNGKPG
+772 HKAQPG
-778 QLCTYSRDEL
+778 QLCSYSREEL
-788 VEELKR
+788 VSELRR
-794 RAMERLNAK
+794 RALDKLAAK
-803 RAELGDDD
+803 RAELGEHD
-811 FFSMQKFL
+811 FFQMQKFL
-819 LLQIVDAKWKD
+819 LLQIVDSKWKD

-862 MFQNMIESIK
+862 MFQNMIDSIK

-883 YSRNEEQEAQKEQEE
+883 YSRQEEKEAQEKKEQ

-906 GDAPPK
+906 EEEKPKAPTR
-912 QPAHAE
+912 AE
-918 DTTNRNEPCPCGSGK
+918 DSVDRNAACPCGSGK
-933 KYKKCCGRTS
+933 KYKKCCGR

>member
-1 MRQARAFNKA
+1 
-11 APSILKGVSGMFGWL
+11 MFDWL
-26 YKLVRFFIPDFNARE
+26 FKFIRFFIPDFNARE
-41 LARLQETLEE
+41 LNRLDNILEE
-51 VNVLEDSFKKLS
+51 VNELEERYKAMSDS
-63 NEELA
+63 ELA
-68 GMTLK
+68 GMTQK
-73 FRQRLYDGES
+73 FRQRLFKGETLEDIRS
-83 VDNIKAEAFATV
+83 EAFATV
-95 REASRRI
+95 RETARRV

-111 ILGGLSLNE
+111 IIGGCALHE

-146 LNPVWLD
+146 INPEWEK
-153 LAKKKGQKTFE
+153 LAREQGVTDFVPLVNK
-164 PIVDGNGI
+164 NGLK
-172 PVPVGRGALLV
+172 VPVGRGAQLI

-196 MGKVYRFL
+196 MGKVFRFL
-204 GLSVGLNIHGL
+204 GLTVGLNIHGL
-215 NAEQKRAAYASDI
+215 SAEQKRAAYASDI

-243 NMALT
+243 NMALS
-248 LADCVQRP
+248 LAECTQRSD
-256 EYNFAIVDEVDSIL
+256 YNFAIVDEVDSIL

-287 TQLYFIYAKV
+287 TSLYFVYARV
-297 AREILKPDEDYIVDE
+297 ARDVLKPEIDYIVDE
-312 KHHGVSVTEA
+312 KHHGVSITES
-322 GIARVEKALGIENL
+322 GIAKVEKALGLENL
-336 YDNSN
+336 YDNNN

-363 YIVRPREDGKG
+363 YIVRPREDGRG

-397 HQAIEAKEGVPIQQE
+397 HQAIEAKEGVAIQQE

-444 FKEIYKCEVV
+444 FKEIYKCEVIV
-454 VIPPNKPCIRI
+454 VPSNKPCIRNDI
-465 DQADVIY
+465 SDVIF
-472 KTVQE
+472 KTVAE
-477 KFEAIVDNIIEIH
+477 KFEAIVENIIEIH
-490 NRKQPVLVGTIS
+490 ERKQPVLVGTIS
-502 IEKSELIAA
+502 IEKSELIAE
-511 MLRKRGITCQ
+511 MLRRRGIKCE
-521 VLNAKYHEKEAEIV
+521 VLNAKYHEREAEIV

-561 NPEMLAKR
+561 NPEMLAKK

-576 AEYKEALAKY
+576 PEFKQMLEKY
-586 RNQCEDE
+586 RKICEAE
-593 KKRVIEAGGLF
+593 KQRVIAAGGLF

-665 PIEHPWISRSI
+665 PIEHPWITRSI

-689 VRKHILKYD
+689 VRKQVLKYD
-698 DVMNQQRTVIYNER
+698 DVMNQQRMVIYQER
-712 RKALEQERVYDDL
+712 RKALEQEK
-725 LSMISEVIE
+725 IH
-734 GAVGSA
+734 
-740 LAPEIDPDDIDFN
+740 DDILTMIDELLHELIDTELNPAVDADEHDYN
-753 ALADQIKKVF
+753 ALADNVKKIF
-763 PVECEGGDP
+763 PIEVEGGDQR
-772 KNGKPG
+772 KGKPG

-788 VEELKR
+788 FEELKKRVMFKLEEKR
-794 RAMERLNAK
+794 R
-803 RAELGDDD
+803 ELGETD
-811 FFSMQKFL
+811 FFNMEKFL
-819 LLQIVDAKWKD
+819 LLQIVDGKWKD
-830 HLHNMD
+830 HLQNMD

-862 MFQNMIESIK
+862 MFQNMIEGIK
-872 EDLLYYLYRVS
+872 EDVLYYLY
-883 YSRNEEQEAQKEQEE
+883 
-898 EVYYNRGD
+898 
-906 GDAPPK
+906 
-912 QPAHAE
+912 
-918 DTTNRNEPCPCGSGK
+918 
-933 KYKKCCGRTS
+933 

>member
-1 MRQARAFNKA
+1 
-11 APSILKGVSGMFGWL
+11 MFDWL
-26 YKLVRFFIPDFNARE
+26 FKFIRFFIPDFNARE
-41 LARLQETLEE
+41 LNRLDNILEE
-51 VNVLEDSFKKLS
+51 VNELEERYKAMSDS
-63 NEELA
+63 ELA
-68 GMTLK
+68 GMTQK
-73 FRQRLYDGES
+73 FRQRLFKGETLE
-83 VDNIKAEAFATV
+83 NIRSEAFATV
-95 REASRRI
+95 REAARRV

-111 ILGGLSLNE
+111 IIGGCALHE

-146 LNPVWLD
+146 LNPEWEK
-153 LAKKKGQKTFE
+153 LAREQGVTEFV
-164 PIVDGNGI
+164 PLVNSNGLK
-172 PVPVGRGALLV
+172 VPVGRGAQLI

-196 MGKVYRFL
+196 MGKVFRFL
-204 GLSVGLNIHGL
+204 GLTVGLNIHGL
-215 NAEQKRAAYASDI
+215 NAEQKRVAYASDI

-243 NMALT
+243 NMALS
-248 LADCVQRP
+248 LAECTQRSD
-256 EYNFAIVDEVDSIL
+256 YNFAIVDEVDSIL

-287 TQLYFIYAKV
+287 TSLYFVYARV
-297 AREILKPDEDYIVDE
+297 ARDILKNEMDYIVDE
-312 KHHGVSVTEA
+312 KHQGVSITES
-322 GIARVEKALGIENL
+322 GIAKVEKALGLENL
-336 YDNSN
+336 YDNNN

-363 YIVRPREDGKG
+363 YIVRPREDGRG

-397 HQAIEAKEGVPIQQE
+397 HQAIEAKEGVAIQQE

-444 FKEIYKCEVV
+444 FKEIYKCEVI
-454 VIPPNKPCIRI
+454 VIPSNKPCIRN
-465 DQADVIY
+465 DLSDVIF
-472 KTVQE
+472 KTVAE
-477 KFEAIVDNIIEIH
+477 KFEAIVENIIEIH
-490 NRKQPVLVGTIS
+490 ERKQPVLVGTIS
-502 IEKSELIAA
+502 IEKSELIAE
-511 MLRKRGITCQ
+511 MLRRRGIKCE
-521 VLNAKYHEKEAEIV
+521 VLNAKYHEREAEIV

-561 NPEMLAKR
+561 NPEMLAKK
-569 EVDDIES
+569 EVDDVDDPEFKQVL
-576 AEYKEALAKY
+576 EKY
-586 RNQCEDE
+586 RKICEEE
-593 KKRVIEAGGLF
+593 KQRVIAAGGLF

-648 SVNIAGWME
+648 SVNISGWME

-689 VRKHILKYD
+689 VRKQVLKYD
-698 DVMNQQRTVIYNER
+698 DVMNQQRMVIYQER
-712 RKALEQERVYDDL
+712 RKALEQEK
-725 LSMISEVIE
+725 IH
-734 GAVGSA
+734 
-740 LAPEIDPDDIDFN
+740 DDILTMIDELLHKLIDTELNPAVDADEHDYN
-753 ALADQIKKVF
+753 ALADNVKKIF
-763 PVECEGGDP
+763 PIEVEGGDQR
-772 KNGKPG
+772 NGKHG

-788 VEELKR
+788 FEELK
-794 RAMERLNAK
+794 K
-803 RAELGDDD
+803 RVTLKLEEKRKELGDAN
-811 FFSMQKFL
+811 FLNMEKFL
-819 LLQIVDAKWKD
+819 LLQIVDGKWKD
-830 HLHNMD
+830 HLQNMD

-862 MFQNMIESIK
+862 MFQNMIEGIK
-872 EDLLYYLYRVS
+872 EDVVYYLYRIS
-883 YSRNEEQEAQKEQEE
+883 YSRAEEEAFEKHEQ
-898 EVYYNRGD
+898 EVYYNRSDEEG
-906 GDAPPK
+906 GPA
-912 QPAHAE
+912 QPTRADE
-918 DTTNRNEPCPCGSGK
+918 STVGRNDSCPCGSGK
-933 KYKKCCGRTS
+933 KYKKCCGR

>member
-1 MRQARAFNKA
+1 
-11 APSILKGVSGMFGWL
+11 MFDWL
-26 YKLVRFFIPDFNARE
+26 FKFIRFFVPDFNARE
-41 LARLQETLEE
+41 LARLDDTLEE
-51 VNVLEDSFKKLS
+51 INALEDYYKNLS
-63 NEELA
+63 DEELA

-73 FRQRLYDGES
+73 FRQQLFDGKTIE
-83 VDNIKAEAFATV
+83 DIKAEAFATV
-95 REASRRI
+95 RETARRV

-111 ILGGLSLNE
+111 ILGGLALHE
-120 GRIVEM
+120 GRIIEM

-132 TLVATLPLYLNALE
+132 TLAATLPLYLNALE
-146 LNPVWLD
+146 LNPEWVALAEEEYKGKPIEFKPIIDKND
-153 LAKKKGQKTFE
+153 LM
-164 PIVDGNGI
+164 
-172 PVPVGRGALLV
+172 VPVGRGALLV

-196 MGKVYRFL
+196 MGQVYRYL

-215 NAEQKRAAYASDI
+215 TSEQKREAYASDI

-243 NMALT
+243 NMALS
-248 LADCVQRP
+248 LAECTQRG
-256 EYNFAIVDEVDSIL
+256 EYNYSIVDEVDSIL

-287 TQLYFIYAKV
+287 TSLYFVFAKV
-297 AREILKPDEDYIVDE
+297 ARELLKADVDYVIDE
-312 KHHGVSVTEA
+312 KHHGVSVNEE
-322 GIARVEKALGIENL
+322 GIAKVEKALGVENL
-336 YDNSN
+336 YDNNN
-341 MDHVHQLQNALKAKH
+341 MDHVHHLQNALKARH

-363 YIVRPREDGKG
+363 YIVRPREDGRG

-444 FKEIYKCEVV
+444 FNEIYKCEVIV
-454 VIPPNKPCIRI
+454 VPSNKPCVRL
-465 DQADVIY
+465 DLADVIY
-472 KTVQE
+472 KTVLE

-490 NRKQPVLVGTIS
+490 ERRQPVLVGTIS

-511 MLRKRGITCQ
+511 MLRKRGTECQ
-521 VLNAKYHEKEAEIV
+521 VLNAKYHEREADIV
-535 AQAGREGAITIATN
+535 AQAGREGSITIATN

-561 NPEMLAKR
+561 NPEMLAKD
-569 EVDDIES
+569 EVGES
-576 AEYKEALAKY
+576 DGEEYAAALAKY
-586 RNQCEDE
+586 RLLCEAE

-657 KLGWERGE
+657 KLGWEKGE
-665 PIEHPWISRSI
+665 PIEHPWISKSI

-682 VEAYHFD
+682 VEGYHFD
-689 VRKHILKYD
+689 VRKHVLKYD
-698 DVMNQQRTVIYNER
+698 DVMNQQRAVVYQER
-712 RKALEQERVYDDL
+712 RKALEQDSIYDDI
-725 LSMISEVIE
+725 LSMIDEVIE
-734 GAVGSA
+734 DAVAGAFN
-740 LAPEIDPDDIDFN
+740 PEVDSDDYDYN
-753 ALADQIKKVF
+753 ALADQLKKVF
-763 PVECEGGDP
+763 PIEVEGGDP
-772 KNGKPG
+772 HNGKPG
-778 QLCTYSRDEL
+778 QLCTYSREEL
-788 VEELKR
+788 VIELR
-794 RAMERLNAK
+794 QRALDKLAAK
-803 RAELGDDD
+803 RTELGEHD
-811 FFSMQKFL
+811 FFQMQKFL
-819 LLQIVDAKWKD
+819 LLQIVDSKWKD

-862 MFQNMIESIK
+862 MFQNMIDSIK

-883 YSRNEEQEAQKEQEE
+883 YSRAEEKEAQEKKEQ

-906 GDAPPK
+906 EEAVVKSPTRAD
-912 QPAHAE
+912 E
-918 DTTNRNEPCPCGSGK
+918 TVDRNAACPCGSGK
-933 KYKKCCGRTS
+933 KYKKCCGR

>member
-1 MRQARAFNKA
+1 
-11 APSILKGVSGMFGWL
+11 
-26 YKLVRFFIPDFNARE
+26 
-41 LARLQETLEE
+41 
-51 VNVLEDSFKKLS
+51 
-63 NEELA
+63 
-68 GMTLK
+68 
-73 FRQRLYDGES
+73 
-83 VDNIKAEAFATV
+83 
-95 REASRRI
+95 
-102 LNMRHYDVQ
+102 
-111 ILGGLSLNE
+111 
-120 GRIVEM
+120 
-126 KTGEGK
+126 
-132 TLVATLPLYLNALE
+132 
-146 LNPVWLD
+146 
-153 LAKKKGQKTFE
+153 
-164 PIVDGNGI
+164 
-172 PVPVGRGALLV
+172 
-183 TVNDYLARRDSEW
+183 
-196 MGKVYRFL
+196 MGKIYRFL
-204 GLSVGLNIHGL
+204 GLTVGLNVHGL
-215 NAEQKRAAYASDI
+215 NSEQKRAAYASDI

-248 LADCVQRP
+248 LADCVQRS
-256 EYNFAIVDEVDSIL
+256 EYNFSIVDEVDSIL

-287 TQLYFIYAKV
+287 TALYFVYAKV
-297 AREILKPDEDYIVDE
+297 ARELLKPEEDYIVDE
-312 KHHGVSVTEA
+312 KQHGVSVTEA
-322 GIARVEKALGIENL
+322 GIVKVEKALGIENL

-363 YIVRPREDGKG
+363 YIVRPREDGRG

-454 VIPPNKPCIRI
+454 VIPPNKPCIRG
-465 DQADVIY
+465 DMPDVIY

-477 KFEAIVDNIIEIH
+477 KFEAIVDNIIEINERH
-490 NRKQPVLVGTIS
+490 QPVLVGTIS

-535 AQAGREGAITIATN
+535 AQAGREGSITIATN

-561 NPEMLAKR
+561 NPEMLAR
-569 EVDDIES
+569 QELGHDEGE
-576 AEYKEALAKY
+576 EYKQAVADF

-593 KKRVIEAGGLF
+593 KKRVIAAGGLF

-657 KLGWERGE
+657 KLGWDKGE
-665 PIEHPWISRSI
+665 PIEHPWISKSI

-698 DVMNQQRTVIYNER
+698 DVMNQQRTVVYNER
-712 RKALEQERVYDDL
+712 RKALEQDRVYEDL
-725 LSMISEVIE
+725 LSMIDEVIE
-734 GAVGSA
+734 GMVGAVFN
-740 LAPEIDPDDIDFN
+740 PEVDPDEYDYN
-753 ALADQIKKVF
+753 GLADAVKKVF
-763 PVECEGGDP
+763 PIECEGGDP
-772 KNGKPG
+772 KKGKPG
-778 QLCTYSRDEL
+778 QLCTYAR
-788 VEELKR
+788 EELLEEPKKR
-794 RAMERLNAK
+794 ARARLNAK
-803 RAELGDDD
+803 RTELGDED

-819 LLQIVDAKWKD
+819 LLQIVDSKWKD

-883 YSRNEEQEAQKEQEE
+883 YSRTDEREAQEKQEQ
-898 EVYYNRGD
+898 EVYYNRSEAD
-906 GDAPPK
+906 EAAKPPVRG
-912 QPAHAE
+912 E

-933 KYKKCCGRTS
+933 KFKKCCGRTS